1 MITLE
6 IEGGRLRRI
15 LRHLVLSRAVSEETV
30 AEYTSRVGER
40 RVQRELLRAGVI
52 TEEQVARAVS
62 AVSKLPYVDLPNTE
76 VDPLAIAK
84 VNADLCR
91 RHMVL
96 PLALRGSQL
105 TLAMVDPDDVLAL
118 DDVTG
123 STGLQVMPVI
133 VTREAMGQALDRY
146 MRLDSQIAEISDEL
160 REATASTVSST
171 ESLDDDGDDAPIV
184 RFVNLPT
191 ATLGALAY
199 QRNIDG

>member
-1 MITLE
+1 M
-6 IEGGRLRRI
+6 RRI